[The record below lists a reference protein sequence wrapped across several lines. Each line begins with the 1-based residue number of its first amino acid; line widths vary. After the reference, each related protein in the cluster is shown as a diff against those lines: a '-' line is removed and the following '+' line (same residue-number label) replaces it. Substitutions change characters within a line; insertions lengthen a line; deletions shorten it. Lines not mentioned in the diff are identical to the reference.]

1 MLDDR
6 IPNAVTISIPRNW
19 TTAQADA
26 VFDFLCRLEEAVF
39 IAYERHFCM
48 AELESAA
55 KNLPSDKNSDPED
68 DCIPF

>member
-39 IAYERHFCM
+39 IAYE
-48 AELESAA
+48 
-55 KNLPSDKNSDPED
+55 PSLLHGRTGIRSEKSS
-68 DCIPF
+68 